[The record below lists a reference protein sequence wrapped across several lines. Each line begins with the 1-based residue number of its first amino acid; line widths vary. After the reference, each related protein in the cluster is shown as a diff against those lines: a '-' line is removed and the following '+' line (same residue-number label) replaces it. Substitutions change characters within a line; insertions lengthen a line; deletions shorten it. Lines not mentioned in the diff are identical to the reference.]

1 MRFIS
6 ALSAL
11 IATAVATLAFDP
23 TAYENTQI
31 QRTYELGGAT
41 TNVQTVYTVR
51 ALKENPGGYE
61 LVLKGP
67 EEQNEVEGTDYWEVV
82 QGGKTWDSLIVS
94 SASDG
99 YVERFKRPV
108 SRTKA
113 VLSRK
118 TVTIPLEASDKEPI
132 TFTLSQVLV
141 HRSHPLPTSIGQDDE
156 QFLMFESN
164 VTMVESLYPTTGKE
178 TVKYR

>member
-6 ALSAL
+6 ALSAVL
-11 IATAVATLAFDP
+11 ATAVATLAFDP
-23 TAYENTQI
+23 TAYENAQI

-82 QGGKTWDSLIVS
+82 QGAKTWDSLIVS

-99 YVERFKRPV
+99 YV
-108 SRTKA
+108 
-113 VLSRK
+113 
-118 TVTIPLEASDKEPI
+118 
-132 TFTLSQVLV
+132 
-141 HRSHPLPTSIGQDDE
+141 
-156 QFLMFESN
+156 
-164 VTMVESLYPTTGKE
+164 
-178 TVKYR
+178 